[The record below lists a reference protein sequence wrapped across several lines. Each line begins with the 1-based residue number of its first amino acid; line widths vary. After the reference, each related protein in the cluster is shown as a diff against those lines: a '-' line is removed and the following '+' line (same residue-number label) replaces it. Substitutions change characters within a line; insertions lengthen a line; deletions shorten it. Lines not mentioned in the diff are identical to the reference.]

1 MLYYELKKIF
11 SRTSSKLLLVLLG
24 FILLFSLFYN
34 IQSTQYVKADGTS
47 ISGFSAIRELKESKS
62 KWNGLLTEE
71 QIKKVL
77 QTNQDILE
85 EFPGYYPGTTDVV
98 ISNQVYSLSQGYEDI
113 RDIINSSYCL
123 FGPLDYYLIDSL
135 SPDQSSSF
143 YKNRKEGLESYL
155 SSNQELTKNQKEFYR
170 KQYEENQI
178 PWNYTYQDGW
188 ERIVQSL
195 PMLQIFSVI
204 IISLLLASIFSYE
217 DKTKAKLILLSSY
230 KGKTRGALSK
240 ICLGLVLTIGIYTI
254 VMSFYILMI
263 LGIFGFD
270 GASNPV
276 QTNFFIGWDSPWN
289 ITNLQAVGIML
300 MSGLMGALIFSSIT
314 MFISYKTRSTVIAS
328 TVAFLLILI
337 PDWLTNYISIYNLI
351 TFVKL
356 FPDQLLNSMAQLSGF
371 TFLDIQGIVISP
383 LAIMMV
389 VYFILACIFLISIYL
404 LSRKEYLQ

>member
-1 MLYYELKKIF
+1 MLYYELKKTF

-47 ISGFSAIRELKESKS
+47 ISGFNAIRELKESKS

-98 ISNQVYSLSQGYEDI
+98 ISNQVYSLKQGYEDI

-178 PWNYTYQDGW
+178 PCVEKVTDILSIIKMPPNY
-188 ERIVQSL
+188 
-195 PMLQIFSVI
+195 
-204 IISLLLASIFSYE
+204 
-217 DKTKAKLILLSSY
+217 K
-230 KGKTRGALSK
+230 
-240 ICLGLVLTIGIYTI
+240 
-254 VMSFYILMI
+254 
-263 LGIFGFD
+263 
-270 GASNPV
+270 
-276 QTNFFIGWDSPWN
+276 
-289 ITNLQAVGIML
+289 
-300 MSGLMGALIFSSIT
+300 
-314 MFISYKTRSTVIAS
+314 
-328 TVAFLLILI
+328 
-337 PDWLTNYISIYNLI
+337 
-351 TFVKL
+351 
-356 FPDQLLNSMAQLSGF
+356 
-371 TFLDIQGIVISP
+371 
-383 LAIMMV
+383 
-389 VYFILACIFLISIYL
+389 
-404 LSRKEYLQ
+404 